1 MEYRI
6 YKEEDF
12 SITSSPAGAVRQLA
26 VFPEHPRQNFIWSLG
41 IQEIQ
46 QEEAS
51 LSRMPE
57 YDRSLLVLEGDVI
70 LAYEGQRVARL
81 KELEQD
87 RFDGGFSAKSF
98 GRAQMYDL
106 LVRKGAAGYL
116 DVLKLTKENRVPER
130 EDPEGRG
137 CVCQAFYCREG
148 YGVISFAERTCMIRQ
163 GQQLVICQEGS
174 EPLDTGVMGEG
185 ILIRTQIFYDQDQ
198 AGERSEPDK
207 GTERTEAPDR
217 KKEADS
223 PETYPPEQGGAFADF
238 AECMKLSLTNFRGS
252 RFIFPYLKKIWYD
265 EALKAGI
272 RRVERFYL
280 PVVLWFVG
288 VAVFGLYGGEQWS
301 PKTVLYVLIGWSLL
315 VLFVLS
321 PLMYFLAVPKPVKAH
336 IKRLDQLSEYEK
348 AVRQRE
354 REANPVAE
362 RILKKYKISGRNV
375 YIEDGPRR
383 KKKPRR

>member
-26 VFPEHPRQNFIWSLG
+26 VLPEHLRQNFIWSLG

-148 YGVISFAERTCMIRQ
+148 YGVVSFAERTCMIRQ

-185 ILIRTQIFYDQDQ
+185 ILIRAQIFYNQDQ
-198 AGERSEPDK
+198 ADERGEPDK

-223 PETYPPEQGGAFADF
+223 PETYHPEQGGAFADF

-321 PLMYFLAVPKPVKAH
+321 PLIYFLAVPKPVKAH

-354 REANPVAE
+354 REANPVAD